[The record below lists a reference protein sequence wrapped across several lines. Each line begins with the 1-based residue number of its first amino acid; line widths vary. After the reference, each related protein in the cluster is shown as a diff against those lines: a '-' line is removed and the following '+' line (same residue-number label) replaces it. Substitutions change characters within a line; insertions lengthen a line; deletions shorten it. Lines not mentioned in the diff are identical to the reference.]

1 MQPQILNILDIMK
14 DLVSV
19 QSDTGT
25 EMEENMAERIAAYF
39 REDSYLSVHPDHWG
53 LADTNDFLGRRVV
66 WALKEGTSRKT
77 LILTGHYDAVEID
90 CYGELKPLALKP
102 EALREE
108 MLRQKLGDELM
119 QQELA
124 SGDWLPGRAAAD
136 MKGGL
141 AIGLYEL
148 LTLPENAE
156 IGVLFVAV
164 CDEENVSAG
173 MRGAV
178 NVLLELKRRFALDYL
193 ATLVLEPQLPLAGKE
208 FMVYNGSIGK
218 IMPVIVA
225 RGKLAHCG
233 EPLKGLNAAHLAAEI
248 TARIDMNTDLVT
260 EDFGLSSPPPAV
272 QQMRDLKTTYDVSLP
287 SLAAVCV
294 NLLFLGGEST
304 TETAMKKIRT
314 ICEEAVSAVMARYE
328 AACTFATE
336 RDLLPESEKLHAA
349 PRVLFL
355 SELEALAAA
364 KDDGFA
370 GWKAERAQVLRTA
383 IEQGELTLQNA
394 SIRYIQQVI
403 EFSGCEEPM
412 VVIGIA
418 PPYYPAVCNAYLE
431 KNGSE
436 IIEKVRDI
444 VEGTYH
450 TPLSVIPY
458 FTGIGDGSYMTC
470 TAPAQERALLT
481 DLMTLPASIYDIPFE
496 ASAQLNAPVFYLGP
510 RCRAIH
516 QWCER
521 VYLPDLEHTIPDI
534 IDHILGTRS
543 K

>member
-1 MQPQILNILDIMK
+1 MQTSHTIMEIMEA
-14 DLVSV
+14 LVSA

-25 EMEENMAERIAAYF
+25 PMEQAAAKKIISYFAEDPYF
-39 REDSYLSVHPDHWG
+39 RAHPDCFG
-53 LADTNDFLGRRVV
+53 MEDTGDFMGRPVV
-66 WALKEGTSRKT
+66 WALKRGTTDRA

-90 CYGELKPLALKP
+90 CYGDLKPFALQPQK
-102 EALREE
+102 LREE
-108 MLRQKLGDELM
+108 ILRQKLGTPAM
-119 QQELA
+119 QEELA
-124 SGDWLPGRAAAD
+124 SGDWLPGRGTAD

-141 AIGLYEL
+141 AVGIFKT
-148 LTLPENAE
+148 LTLPEDAE
-156 IGVLFVAV
+156 TGLLFVAV
-164 CDEENVSAG
+164 CDEENISAG
-173 MRGAV
+173 MRSAV
-178 NVLLELKRRFALDYL
+178 GLLLQLRERFALTYT
-193 ATLVLEPQLPLAGKE
+193 AALVLEPQLPLAGKE

-272 QQMRDLKTTYDVSLP
+272 QQLRDLKMTYDVSLP
-287 SLAAVCV
+287 ALAAVCV
-294 NLLFLGGEST
+294 NLLFLGGESI
-304 TETAMKKIRT
+304 TENAMKKIRT
-314 ICEEAVSAVMARYE
+314 ICEEAVSAVMAKYE
-328 AACTFATE
+328 AACAFAMQ
-336 RDLLPESEKLHAA
+336 RNLLPESEKLHAA
-349 PRVLFL
+349 PRVLSL

-364 KDDGFA
+364 RNTGFDD
-370 GWKAERAQVLRTA
+370 WKAERARDLKTA

-394 SIRYIQQVI
+394 SVRYIQQVI

-470 TAPAQERALLT
+470 TAPSQERALLT

-534 IDHILGTRS
+534 IDHILGT
-543 K
+543 KAK